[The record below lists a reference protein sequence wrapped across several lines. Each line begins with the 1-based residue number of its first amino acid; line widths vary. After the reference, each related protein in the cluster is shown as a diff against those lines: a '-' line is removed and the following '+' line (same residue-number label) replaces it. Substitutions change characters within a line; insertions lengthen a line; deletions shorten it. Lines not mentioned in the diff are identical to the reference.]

1 MSKYIGVFLFIMTI
15 ISCGIKNNV
24 LTNKRTYNIDSQ
36 KIIIKFNKNNNP
48 PEWLF
53 LEGEVSINERKE
65 NLKIVVKHKKDSIT
79 WFSIRANLGIEL
91 FRFQITQDSIYFLDR
106 LNSNFLIAPNSYLNT
121 HFKINN
127 PFSVLNSF
135 ITSSHKEI
143 KNIKNIKT
151 YNNYYINNIYKNN
164 MYILYLENNVEHHI
178 FAENHKTY
186 LYSFFEGNNKIEY
199 THFEYKKSENHIF
212 PYVSTLKIFSEKEM
226 KVKIESKNVVFDQP
240 QKFKFKVPKRYEK
253 IK

>member
-1 MSKYIGVFLFIMTI
+1 MSKYIGGFLFIMTI

-24 LTNKRTYNIDSQ
+24 LTKKRMNNIGAQ
-36 KIIIKFNKNNNP
+36 EIIIKFNKNNNP

-79 WFSIRANLGIEL
+79 WVSIRANLGIEL

-106 LNSNFLIAPNSYLNT
+106 LNSNFLIEPNSYLNT

-127 PFSVLNSF
+127 PFIVLNSF
-135 ITSSHKEI
+135 ITSSHKQIKDI
-143 KNIKNIKT
+143 KNIKNH
-151 YNNYYINNIYKNN
+151 NNDIYIF
-164 MYILYLENNVEHHI
+164 YLENNVEHHI

-186 LYSFFEGNNKIEY
+186 LYSFFEGDNKIEY
-199 THFEYKKSENHIF
+199 THLEYKKIDMHIF
-212 PYVSTLKIFSEKEM
+212 PYVSTFKIFSEKEM
-226 KVKIESKNVVFDQP
+226 SVKIESKNIVFDYP
-240 QKFKFKVPKRYEK
+240 QKFKFKVPKRYGK